1 MSKTN
6 ITIKSNT
13 QTLPT
18 ANNVINEI
26 TSAWNKATEYM
37 MFVASTL
44 HQYQSNKDSVEAKQL
59 WKEIKDTLIEKKIMS
74 KTTISNLC
82 KIGENQLLK
91 QNIKKLPP
99 AYNTLWEL
107 SRLPD
112 SELRSKFK
120 SGLITP
126 QLKLEDVREWKTVQ
140 SSDDNVEV
148 VEVEVHQS
156 EFQKSIVISFKKS
169 DIVNKHD
176 VINQNIKKIKSMM
189 RYANIELNGLL
200 RTKIENNS

>member
-1 MSKTN
+1 MAKSN

-13 QTLPT
+13 QTLQT

-44 HQYQSNKDSVEAKQL
+44 HQYQSNKDSSESRAL

-82 KIGENQLLK
+82 KIGENQLLM
-91 QNIKKLPP
+91 QNVKKLPP

-126 QLKLEDVREWKTVQ
+126 QLKLEDVREWKTIQ

-148 VEVEVHQS
+148 VEIEVQQS
-156 EFQKSIVISFKKS
+156 EYQKSIVISFKKS

>member
-6 ITIKSNT
+6 LTIKNNS

-18 ANNVINEI
+18 ANNVIKDI
-26 TSAWNKATEYM
+26 TLAWNKATEYM
-37 MFVASTL
+37 MFVATTL
-44 HQYQSNKDSVEAKQL
+44 HQYQSNKDSRESREL
-59 WKEIKDTLIEKKIMS
+59 WKEIKETLIEKKIMS

-82 KIGENQLLK
+82 KIGENELLK
-91 QNIKKLPP
+91 QNINKLPP

-126 QLKLEDVREWKTVQ
+126 QLKLEDVREWKTIQ
-140 SSDDNVEV
+140 RSDDNVEV
-148 VEVEVHQS
+148 VEVEIQQS
-156 EFQKSIVISFKKS
+156 DFHKSIVISFKKT
-169 DIVNKHD
+169 DIVNKHEL
-176 VINQNIKKIKSMM
+176 INQNIKKIKSMM
-189 RYANIELNGLL
+189 RYANIELSGLL
-200 RTKIENNS
+200 RTKIENN

>member
-156 EFQKSIVISFKKS
+156 EYQKSIVISFKKS